1 MSGEPREGQDH
12 ASSRHTLGGAWLTQI
27 QVDSLKLLNP
37 TGTWTQDQVDSLKL
51 LNSTGTWTEVEY
63 FLLSGASRINIVV
76 KMLLEFL
83 YREFFPISSCG

>member
-51 LNSTGTWTEVEY
+51 LNSTGTWTEDQNCRRHV
-63 FLLSGASRINIVV
+63 
-76 KMLLEFL
+76 
-83 YREFFPISSCG
+83 SCSMCFVPAIFGIQRHCC